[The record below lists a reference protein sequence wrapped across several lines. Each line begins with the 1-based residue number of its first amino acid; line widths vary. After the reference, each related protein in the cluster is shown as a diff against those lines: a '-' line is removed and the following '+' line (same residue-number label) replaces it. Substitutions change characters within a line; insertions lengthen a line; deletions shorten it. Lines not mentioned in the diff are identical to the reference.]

1 MEMIDT
7 HTHLYSEQFD
17 EDRDA
22 MIQRALN
29 EGVKRFFLPNIDS
42 NSIEGMKDLVA
53 KYPNNC
59 YPMMG
64 LHPCSVGKNVAE
76 DLALI
81 EKELASNKYIAVGE
95 IGIDLYWDKSFQ
107 QEQEMAFKKQ
117 IEWAKKLELP
127 IVIHCREA
135 FDEILTI
142 LDEVNDEKLSGI
154 FHCFTG
160 NLEQA
165 NHILNYGGFK
175 LGIGGVVTFK
185 NSGLDKVVEQLNL
198 KDLVLETDAPYLAPV
213 PFRGKRNESA
223 YVSRVAEKLAEIFQ
237 LPLAKIA
244 QQTTVNALEIF
255 KINE

>member
-42 NSIEGMKDLVA
+42 NSIKGMKDLVA

-142 LDEVNDEKLSGI
+142 LDEVNDEQLSGV

-160 NLEQA
+160 SLEQA

-244 QQTTVNALEIF
+244 QQTTANALEIF

>member
-53 KYPNNC
+53 KYPNSC

-135 FDEILTI
+135 FDEILSI

-160 NLEQA
+160 SLEQA
-165 NHILNYGGFK
+165 NHILNYGDFK

-213 PFRGKRNESA
+213 PFRGKRNESS

-244 QQTTVNALEIF
+244 QQTTANALEIF

>member
-1 MEMIDT
+1 
-7 HTHLYSEQFD
+7 
-17 EDRDA
+17 
-22 MIQRALN
+22 
-29 EGVKRFFLPNIDS
+29 DS
-42 NSIEGMKDLVA
+42 NSIAGMKALVE

-59 YPMMG
+59 YAMMG
-64 LHPCSVGKNVAE
+64 LHPCSVGENIE
-76 DLALI
+76 QELALV

-142 LDEVNDEKLSGI
+142 LDEVNDEQLSGI

-160 NLEQA
+160 SLEQA
-165 NHILNYGGFK
+165 NHILNYGDFK

-213 PFRGKRNESA
+213 PFRGKRNESG